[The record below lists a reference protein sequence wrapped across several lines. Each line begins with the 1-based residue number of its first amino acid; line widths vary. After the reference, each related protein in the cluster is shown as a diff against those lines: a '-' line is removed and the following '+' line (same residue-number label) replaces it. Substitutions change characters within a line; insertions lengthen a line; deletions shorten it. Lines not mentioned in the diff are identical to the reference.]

1 VTTHDLKIWPKWFAD
16 ILSYDKNF
24 EVRLNDRGF
33 KVGDE
38 LLLREWDP
46 EKRDYTGRVIR
57 RRVTYVSRI
66 DQVIGKSG
74 FVAMQLGNV
83 DLPPAFG
90 RRR

>member
-1 VTTHDLKIWPKWFAD
+1 MTVHQLKCWPPFFRD
-16 ILSYDKNF
+16 IIAGDKNF